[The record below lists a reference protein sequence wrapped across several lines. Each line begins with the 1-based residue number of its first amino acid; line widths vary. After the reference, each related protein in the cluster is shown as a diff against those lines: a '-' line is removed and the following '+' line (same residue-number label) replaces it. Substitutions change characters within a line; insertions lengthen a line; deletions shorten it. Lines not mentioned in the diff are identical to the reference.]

1 MCSSCQHD
9 PLVFSS
15 WMVREGMAAMFI
27 GSSSYFRAMAVGGRR
42 KLLTS
47 WRLLLGIIDPHLAGQ
62 MVEMGQQNQ
71 QWVVQ
76 PV

>member
-1 MCSSCQHD
+1 M
-9 PLVFSS
+9 F
-15 WMVREGMAAMFI
+15 REGMAAMFI
-27 GSSSYFRAMAVGGRR
+27 GSSSYFRAMAVGAGRR

-47 WRLLLGIIDPHLAGQ
+47 WRLLLGIIGPHLAGQ